1 MFYFPRE
8 TLALQPY
15 VPNLTFGTIEFRPIP
30 IVPTLEVTQF
40 FLFDRLGPLC
50 IDKGLHVCVIRKY
63 HHALLPLLCDRKIW
77 TKTSPQAAL
86 RQIHQQLPSRSAFS
100 SSCFRLHHASPILQ
114 RWLRFFQKERWCKSI
129 GLPRPNQCF
138 GSGCVPLGTLQKRV
152 RQVAKL

>member
-15 VPNLTFGTIEFRPIP
+15 VPNLTFGTTEFRPIP

-50 IDKGLHVCVIRKY
+50 IDKGSHVCVIRKY

-77 TKTSPQAAL
+77 TKSSPQAAL

-129 GLPRPNQCF
+129 GLPGPNQCF